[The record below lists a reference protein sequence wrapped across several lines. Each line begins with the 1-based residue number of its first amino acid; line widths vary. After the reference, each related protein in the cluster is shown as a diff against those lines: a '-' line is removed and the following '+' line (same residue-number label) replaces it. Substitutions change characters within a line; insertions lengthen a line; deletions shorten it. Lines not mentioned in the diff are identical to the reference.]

1 MCVGAGRSAVL
12 HGEVAKPIV
21 LKGPFVL
28 DSYDSLC

>member
-1 MCVGAGRSAVL
+1 MYVGGAIL

-28 DSYDSLC
+28 ASYDSLC